1 MEPPGNQGKA
11 VIFSAPSGSGKT
23 TIVRYL
29 LEHVGAPMGFSVS
42 ATTRA
47 IRGSER
53 NGVDYHFMSLE
64 EFKSRVAA
72 GEFVEWEEV
81 YPGRCYGTL
90 KSELRRMWDRKETAL
105 FDVDVEGG
113 VNLRK
118 ALGDQALSVFIQP
131 PSLEALRERLEGRGT
146 DSPEFIEERLQKAT
160 KELKF
165 ADQFDVVL
173 INDQLDEACEKAVA
187 LVRAFLA
194 ETPSAP

>member
-1 MEPPGNQGKA
+1 MEPLGTPGKA

-42 ATTRA
+42 ATTRE

-53 NGVDYHFMSLE
+53 DGVDYHFMSLE
-64 EFKSRVAA
+64 EFKARVAA
-72 GEFVEWEEV
+72 DEFVEWEEV
-81 YPGRCYGTL
+81 YPGKCYGTL
-90 KSELRRMWDRKETAL
+90 KSELHRMWRRKETAL

-118 ALGDQALSVFIQP
+118 ALGNQALSVFIQP
-131 PSLEALRERLEGRGT
+131 PSLEVLRQRLEGRGT
-146 DSPEFIEERLQKAT
+146 DSQAVIDERLEKAAR
-160 KELKF
+160 ELEY

-173 INDQLDEACEKAVA
+173 INDQLDAACQKAVA
-187 LVRAFLA
+187 LVRAFIA
-194 ETPSAP
+194 ETPHGS

>member
-131 PSLEALRERLEGRGT
+131 PSMEALRERLEGRGT